1 MKIRGLSVDRWPLNV
16 AQPKDIARLM
26 AVEIGVLIAATFPK
40 LVDGG
45 NAVIAVASRSCG
57 ETRHSELSPGSPLI
71 EIPTAAGAAMG
82 IYLAI
87 VADRRQEQLDQ
98 PLLSDLLL
106 LSLAT
111 TTMPAI
117 TAAAARPATM

>member
-1 MKIRGLSVDRWPLNV
+1 
-16 AQPKDIARLM
+16 M
-26 AVEIGVLIAATFPK
+26 AERRC
-40 LVDGG
+40 
-45 NAVIAVASRSCG
+45 AVANHLDG
-57 ETRHSELSPGSPLI
+57 ELARRGQHMK
-71 EIPTAAGAAMG
+71 IPTAAGAAMG